1 MRQLQNF
8 YKQTLPIAWAPG
20 TGIRYVSVK
29 PTPTEGWL
37 VISPNNAT
45 LREIIEY
52 SSTGTDGTG
61 DYVVVSARGVG
72 GTTDITHSIGEPIR
86 MNLTA
91 EYWADMEA
99 DIEQVQDNLD
109 TAILAGAQYATTSL
123 YGISKMSV
131 APVSPTAP
139 ISVGDNDPRVPTT
152 VEKARIPS
160 VDTSAALAGGGSF
173 GTPSST
179 NKFITQEYEL
189 STIPVTR
196 VYTSGATWTKPV
208 GLKYVIVEVQAGGGG
223 GGGLSNTDASG
234 SGGGGGGYSRKLIAA
249 SSLGATETV
258 TSGDGGAGGAGANPA
273 TGGIGG
279 TSSFGSHCS
288 ATGGSGGSQGGGIT
302 TSGVG
307 SSGDINLYGGYGGA
321 AESET
326 GSSSSWGI
334 GGIGG
339 SSYFGSN
346 TPRRGTDGDGIAALV
361 YGAGGSGAGENGTAD
376 YSGGAGAAGI
386 VIVTEYY
393 S

>member
-196 VYTSGATWTKPV
+196 VYTSGATWTKP
-208 GLKYVIVEVQAGGGG
+208 
-223 GGGLSNTDASG
+223 
-234 SGGGGGGYSRKLIAA
+234 
-249 SSLGATETV
+249 
-258 TSGDGGAGGAGANPA
+258 
-273 TGGIGG
+273 
-279 TSSFGSHCS
+279 
-288 ATGGSGGSQGGGIT
+288 
-302 TSGVG
+302 
-307 SSGDINLYGGYGGA
+307 
-321 AESET
+321 
-326 GSSSSWGI
+326 
-334 GGIGG
+334 
-339 SSYFGSN
+339 
-346 TPRRGTDGDGIAALV
+346 
-361 YGAGGSGAGENGTAD
+361 
-376 YSGGAGAAGI
+376 
-386 VIVTEYY
+386 
-393 S
+393 